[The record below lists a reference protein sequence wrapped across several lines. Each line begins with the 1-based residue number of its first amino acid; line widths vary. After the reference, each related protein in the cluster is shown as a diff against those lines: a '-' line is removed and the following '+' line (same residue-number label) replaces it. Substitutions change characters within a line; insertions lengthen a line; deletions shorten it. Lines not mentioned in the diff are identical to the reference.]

1 MQAPP
6 PAAPDAPR
14 VFGLGSAFGGG
25 VAAAALL
32 GGIGSAA
39 STTGI
44 IPVVYL
50 PTLEFRYFLH
60 PHNFSIDLS
69 LPVTNI
75 AIVSAALH
83 GVYLEAD
90 AYLTF
95 ELGRDTVRFVAGP
108 GLGFEVLH
116 TSVSGGFAGGGGT
129 VSVTGGAIRI
139 PGQVGF
145 EALTSGRHFG
155 FMLLVRPFAEV
166 VPAGGVA
173 AFAGG
178 ASLVLD
184 FMGYYTK

>member
-1 MQAPP
+1 MPP
-6 PAAPDAPR
+6 PPPEAPDAR
-14 VFGLGSAFGGG
+14 FFGVGSAIGGG
-25 VAAAALL
+25 VGAAALL
-32 GGIGSAA
+32 GGFGSAA
-39 STTGI
+39 TGTGI

-50 PTLEFRYFLH
+50 PTLELRYFLR
-60 PHNFSIDLS
+60 PHIFSIDLS
-69 LPVTNI
+69 VPLTNMI
-75 AIVSAALH
+75 LVSALLP
-83 GVYLEAD
+83 GVYVAAD

-116 TSVSGGFAGGGGT
+116 VSDSGGGQS

-139 PGQVGF
+139 PGQIGF

-155 FMLLVRPFAEV
+155 FMLLARPFAEV
-166 VPAGGVA
+166 VPVGGVSV
-173 AFAGG
+173 FAGG